1 MPKTVHSAR
10 QRRLIE
16 VLVRSRE
23 KAGLT
28 QSQVAKALKRHQP
41 FISSIESG
49 HRRIDLIE
57 LMDITDILGADIHD
71 IIRELHRLPGLKPVR
86 K

>member
-16 VLVRSRE
+16 VLVASRE

-41 FISSIESG
+41 FVSGIESG

-57 LMDITDILGADIHD
+57 LMDIADILGADIHD
-71 IIRELHRLPGLKPVR
+71 IIRELHRLPGLKPAR